1 MSFSRV
7 RLLALAAT
15 LLWAVVG
22 VSPAAAQGVTTG
34 AVTGT
39 VTDEGGQP
47 LESVQVQLRNPQT
60 GYNVGALTRTGGV
73 YRIQGVE
80 PGSGYEITVRQIG
93 FAPITRSNLSI
104 SLGQAR
110 REDFRLTRQATTLSE
125 VVVTGQADPV
135 INVSKAGTTTTI
147 SDSALRRLPTLNRNF
162 QDFVQLVPQV
172 STTTGYLSGGGANLR
187 QNQIQ
192 IDGAQSGDVFGLG
205 TTGQPGSQ
213 ANAKS
218 IPLDAVKEYQVLL
231 SPFDVRQG
239 NFGGFLLN
247 AVTKS
252 GTNEFHGT
260 FYGYAR
266 DQKLTRTQEYLNDF
280 KQRNYGGTIGG
291 PILKDRLFFFVSGE
305 VQEQEQPASGP
316 FIGSQTAYV
325 SQASIDQL
333 NSILSSRYG
342 FTGAGGGAQVPREN
356 PLVNVFARLDANLPW
371 NTRLVLRHNYADADN
386 TTFSRSEAGS
396 AVPTFDLTSNSY
408 KFSTTTQSTVAQ
420 LLTNFTN
427 GAYNELL
434 VNRSTTE
441 DFRTV
446 PVNFPEI
453 TVGGIP
459 RTDATGNA
467 EFQFGTDASSQGNEL
482 DQRTIEITDNF
493 TFPIGT
499 HSLTL
504 GTKNVFYKSINLFAQ
519 NRLGAWNFASLAA
532 LEAGTPS
539 RYRIAAPAP
548 TDPAAGLAT
557 IKANQHA
564 IYLQDTWTAT
574 PTLTLNFGVR
584 WDKPDFQTVPPSNP
598 TVIEQYDRNT
608 ASVPTR
614 AQWSPRFGFNWDVT
628 GDQRNQLRGGV
639 GAFTGAVPFVYLSNA
654 FGNSGLSGFV
664 SLDCNGTTTT
674 SSSLRPPAFT
684 PENITN
690 PPTSCVAGTNTS
702 GVAVPGATITGPSSG
717 AAVNTIDPDFKYPQ
731 YLKATL
737 GFDRRIGEDWVA
749 TLEGFY
755 SRSLENAFYQNLALV
770 GPTGAV
776 DAHGRV
782 LYGTFRN
789 TGAIATPATTG
800 SRTQVLDLTNAN
812 GDYTWSVTGQLQKSF
827 SDNFEGSASYTY
839 QQARDVVSITS
850 STAGSNFRYQRDVK
864 GRLDDLSVSRSKYD
878 QPSRFVVTG
887 TYRAP
892 WAMDISMIYTG
903 ASGAPFDFVYG
914 STTGVSGSGDA
925 NGDGQT
931 QNDLMY
937 VPRDARDPSEI
948 LFTGYNGTTAQRA
961 TAAAQAEAFEQF
973 IQNTPCLRE
982 QRGRIMDRNS
992 CRNPWINQIDV
1003 SLAQSLGKFGG
1014 ARFQNLQARLDV
1026 INFGNLLNE
1035 NWGRQAFSDQNATCG
1050 QICSATVVLSQTGNV
1065 TTTGTAPAPSAQG
1078 VYSFNQNYQLFD
1090 VRNASSNYRMQLS
1103 LRYSF

>member
-1 MSFSRV
+1 V
-7 RLLALAAT
+7 
-15 LLWAVVG
+15 LLWAVAG
-22 VSPAAAQGVTTG
+22 ARPMAAQGVTTG

-39 VTDEGGQP
+39 VTDDAGQA
-47 LESVQVQLRNPQT
+47 LESAQVQLRNPQT
-60 GYNVGALTRTGGV
+60 GYNVGTITRSGGV

-80 PGSGYEITVRQIG
+80 PNANYELTVRFIG
-93 FAPITRSNLSI
+93 FAPATRTGITVT
-104 SLGQAR
+104 LGQSR
-110 REDFRLTRQATTLSE
+110 REDFRLERQATTLSA
-125 VVVTGQADPV
+125 VTVTGQADPV

-172 STTTGYLSGGGANLR
+172 STTTGFLSGGGANLR

-239 NFGGFLLN
+239 NFGGLLLN

-260 FYGYAR
+260 VYGYAR

-280 KQRNYGGTIGG
+280 RQRQYGGTLGG
-291 PILKDRLFFFVSGE
+291 PIWRDRLFFFVSGE
-305 VQEQEQPASGP
+305 VQQQEQPATGP

-333 NSILSSRYG
+333 NQILSSRYG

-356 PLVNVFARLDANLPW
+356 PLVNVFGRIDANLPW

-396 AVPTFDLTSNSY
+396 ATPTFDLTSNSY
-408 KFSTTTQSTVAQ
+408 KFSSTTQSTVAQ
-420 LLTNFTN
+420 ILTNFTS

-446 PVNFPEI
+446 PVSWPEV

-459 RTDATGNA
+459 RTDAATFA
-467 EFQFGTDASSQGNEL
+467 EFQFGTDASSQGNQL
-482 DQRTIEITDNF
+482 DQRTFEITDNF

-504 GTKNVFYKSINLFAQ
+504 GTKNVFYKSVNLFAQ
-519 NRLGAWNFASLAA
+519 NRLGAWNFANLAQ
-532 LEAGTPS
+532 LEAGVAT

-548 TDPAAGLAT
+548 TDPAGGLAT
-557 IKANQHA
+557 IKANQHS

-584 WDKPDFQTVPPSNP
+584 WDKPDFQTLPPSNP
-598 TVIEQYDRNT
+598 SVIEQYGRNT

-664 SLDCNGTTTT
+664 SLDCNGNVPNATATT
-674 SSSLRPPAFT
+674 SLQVPAFT
-684 PENITN
+684 PANIEN
-690 PPTSCVAGTNTS
+690 PPTACAPFTRPNGT
-702 GVAVPGATITGPSSG
+702 VVPGATITGPSSG

-737 GFDRRIGEDWVA
+737 GFDRRIGEGWVA

-755 SRSLENAFYQNLALV
+755 SRSIENAFYQNLALV
-770 GPTGAV
+770 GPTGAT
-776 DAHGRV
+776 DANGRV
-782 LYGTFRN
+782 LYGVFRS
-789 TGAIATPATTG
+789 TGGLASPSTTG
-800 SRTQVLDLTNAN
+800 SRTQVLDLTNAS

-864 GRLDDLSVSRSKYD
+864 GRLDDMSVTRSKYD

-903 ASGAPFDFVYG
+903 SSGAPFDFVYG
-914 STTGVSGSGDA
+914 ATTGVAGSGDA

-937 VPRDARDPSEI
+937 VPRDATNPSEI
-948 LFTGYNGTTAQRA
+948 LFTGYNSTNAA
-961 TAAAQAEAFEQF
+961 TRAAAQAQAVAFDQF
-973 IQNTPCLRE
+973 IENTPCLRE

-992 CRNPWINQIDV
+992 CRNPWVSQVDV
-1003 SLAQSLGKFGG
+1003 SLAQSLGRFGG

-1065 TTTGTAPAPSAQG
+1065 ISGTAPAATAQG
-1078 VYSFNQNYQLFD
+1078 IYTFSPGYQLYD
-1090 VRNASSNYRMQLS
+1090 ARNASSNYRMQLS